1 MAPLV
6 CGSGAGKRLAVVM
19 APPLPAAA
27 APRGRLAG
35 HTSPF
40 SSGLGARARPAAGNQ
55 GRRAGAWALVG
66 PLEKGQG
73 LGRGREGA
81 GETHW
86 RRHLPGV

>member
-19 APPLPAAA
+19 APPLLAAA
-27 APRGRLAG
+27 APRSCLAG

-40 SSGLGARARPAAGNQ
+40 SSGLGTRARPAAGNQ

-66 PLEKGQG
+66 PSEKGQG
-73 LGRGREGA
+73 LGELRTSRC
-81 GETHW
+81 
-86 RRHLPGV
+86 LSLF